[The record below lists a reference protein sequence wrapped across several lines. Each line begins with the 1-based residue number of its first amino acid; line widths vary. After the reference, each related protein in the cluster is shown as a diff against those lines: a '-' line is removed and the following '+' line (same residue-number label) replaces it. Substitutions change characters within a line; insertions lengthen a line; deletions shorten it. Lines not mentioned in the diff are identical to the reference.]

1 MWFIVHTRFQ
11 QTKNDEIIA
20 RTLQNDEGSP
30 EMLHSEVTPS
40 APPASEIF
48 DDQAIALELQNME
61 NDEHGMKVE
70 KERLEFEERKEK
82 EMIKMKQVCTLPPV
96 FLNIGLLNAYTFCSN
111 TGSIRDDPYWSS
123 RKNSLELI

>member
-1 MWFIVHTRFQ
+1 MGEDKLVPPPLTYRSSLYMWFIVHTRFQ

-82 EMIKMKQVCTLPPV
+82 EMIKMKQVCVPP
-96 FLNIGLLNAYTFCSN
+96 
-111 TGSIRDDPYWSS
+111 SS
-123 RKNSLELI
+123 LSKYRLTQ